1 MVLLDHHEETC
12 SELLEALETKN
23 IQVLYDSS
31 QTSVCELLWEAI
43 KDTFTDIPKRVMQ
56 ILFLGL
62 YSDTKGLTS
71 ERLTPKTFT
80 NIAELMKRGEF
91 KAQELINTL
100 NQRPVEN
107 MLLFADTLKDAVK
120 EKGLMF
126 ISLNPRNV
134 YRHMPKMM
142 IKNSEGAI
150 RQKTLL
156 TYIPR

>member
-1 MVLLDHHEETC
+1 
-12 SELLEALETKN
+12 
-23 IQVLYDSS
+23 
-31 QTSVCELLWEAI
+31 
-43 KDTFTDIPKRVMQ
+43 MQ
-56 ILFLGL
+56 IIFLGL

-80 NIAELMKRGEF
+80 NIAELMKKGEF
-91 KAQELINTL
+91 QAQTLINTL

-120 EKGLMF
+120 EKGLIF

-134 YRHMPKMM
+134 YKHIPRMM
-142 IKNSEGAI
+142 IKTSEGSI